1 MATPAPIAQTK
12 SDSFFT
18 SQGVKLMI
26 VFLRWTTIIVS
37 VLIAISEK
45 NNANLSPLVA
55 ATVILSLNA
64 LHRTFHPIPLQG
76 SVSDRFIN
84 ITLDVVSLLSAMALT
99 NQWSSPFVLVA
110 IPILIVTGLSSGIT
124 APLVTAFIITSSI
137 SGIEYVID
145 SEKTPMPT
153 MVQNTLILVISG
165 IIGAV
170 MRIFAKEAEASSRFV
185 VDEMRRM
192 GHANSLLLAL
202 HDVAQT
208 LPASLD
214 LGEVIAST
222 RNRFHDLY
230 DVQYLAIVVADSTH
244 NLWRVE
250 LAEGI
255 RLATPI
261 SVHELPAP
269 LAQTL
274 GTQNAVVHD
283 FTTDGYVGCS
293 PLAHS
298 GMYIALRARGNVVGI
313 AALEHSDENK
323 YSKRDASLLQEISEP
338 LALAIDNALWFQ
350 RLRNM
355 GAEEERSRI
364 ARDLHDRLA
373 QALAYVAFELERL
386 IPQHEEIPE
395 LAELRDIV
403 REVVGELRETL
414 YELRATVNNE
424 RPFHSLA
431 QEYLPRFGD
440 RTGLDV
446 QFETNI
452 TKRVL
457 PVQIEREMWRI
468 MQEGLNNVYKHAEA
482 SHAWVSW
489 LLEEDGQVH
498 LTIRDDGKGFMRNK
512 EKKESFGLI
521 GMRERA
527 DTIHAQLNVTS
538 APGKGTIIEAEVEV
552 PS

>member
-1 MATPAPIAQTK
+1 MSKAP
-12 SDSFFT
+12 SPSESR
-18 SQGVKLMI
+18 SQPLLSSRGVEIMI
-26 VFLRWTTIIVS
+26 IFLRWATIALGVI
-37 VLIAISEK
+37 IAVSEK
-45 NNANLSPLVA
+45 HKPETTPLIIATSILCADSTLRIFYAVPLRGSLA
-55 ATVILSLNA
+55 ARYLNISLDLIILCA
-64 LHRTFHPIPLQG
+64 AI
-76 SVSDRFIN
+76 
-84 ITLDVVSLLSAMALT
+84 ALT
-99 NQWSSPFVLVA
+99 DQWSSPFVLVA
-110 IPILIVTGLSSGIT
+110 IPILIVVGLSSGLTASIFSAMIVATAIT
-124 APLVTAFIITSSI
+124 FSEVVFDTQRTSTQSMI
-137 SGIEYVID
+137 
-145 SEKTPMPT
+145 
-153 MVQNTLILVISG
+153 QNTVVLLVSG
-165 IIGAV
+165 VIGGV
-170 MRIFAKEAEASSRFV
+170 MRVFASEAEARSQLV
-185 VDEMRRM
+185 VDEMKRM
-192 GHANSLLLAL
+192 GRANSLLLAL
-202 HDVAQT
+202 HDVAQS

-244 NLWRVE
+244 NTWRVE
-250 LAEGI
+250 LAEGL
-255 RLATPI
+255 RMDTPL
-261 SVHELPAP
+261 SVHELAAP

-274 GTQNAVVHD
+274 GTQNAIAHN
-283 FTTDGYVGCS
+283 FPEDGIGCS
-293 PLAHS
+293 TQAHS
-298 GMYIALRARGNVVGI
+298 GMYVALRARGSVVGI
-313 AALEHSDENK
+313 AAIEHSEENK
-323 YSKRDASLLQEISEP
+323 YNARDAALLQEISEP

-355 GAEEERSRI
+355 GAEEERNRI

-386 IPQHEEIPE
+386 MAKDGDTTE

-414 YELRATVNNE
+414 YELRATVDGE

-452 TKRVL
+452 THRVL

-482 SHAWVSW
+482 SHAWVTW
-489 LLEEDGQVH
+489 LLNGTKVD
-498 LTIRDDGKGFMRNK
+498 LTIRDDGKGFSQGNS
-512 EKKESFGLI
+512 KKESFGLI

-527 DTIHAQLNVTS
+527 DTIHAQLNVS
-538 APGKGTIIEAEVEV
+538 SQPGKGTTIEAEVEV

>member
-1 MATPAPIAQTK
+1 
-12 SDSFFT
+12 
-18 SQGVKLMI
+18 MI
-26 VFLRWTTIIVS
+26 VSLRWITIFLS
-37 VLIAISEK
+37 VLIALSEESHPDI
-45 NNANLSPLVA
+45 SPLIA
-55 ATVILSLNA
+55 ASVVLCINA
-64 LHRTFHPIPLQG
+64 LVRTFYPVPLQG
-76 SVSDRFIN
+76 SISERYVN
-84 ITLDVVSLLSAMALT
+84 IAFDVVSLLCAISLT

-110 IPILIVTGLSSGIT
+110 IPILIVIGLSSGIT
-124 APLVTAFIITSSI
+124 ASIITTAIITCSI
-137 SGIEYVID
+137 TAIEILITGD
-145 SEKTPMPT
+145 RTSTQE
-153 MVQNTLILVISG
+153 MVQNTLVLLVSG
-165 IIGAV
+165 VIGAV
-170 MRIFAKEAEASSRFV
+170 MRVFAREAEASSQYV
-185 VDEMRRM
+185 VDEMKRM
-192 GHANSLLLAL
+192 GRANSLLLAL
-202 HDVAQT
+202 HDVAQS

-244 NLWRVE
+244 NTWRVE

-255 RLATPI
+255 RLHTPL

-274 GTQNAVVHD
+274 GTQNAIVHSFPD
-283 FTTDGYVGCS
+283 DGYVGCS
-293 PLAHS
+293 PSAHS
-298 GMYIALRARGNVVGI
+298 GMYVALRARGNVVGI
-313 AALEHSDENK
+313 AAIEHSDEHK
-323 YSKRDASLLQEISEP
+323 FSERDAALLQEISEP

-355 GAEEERSRI
+355 GAEEERNRI

-386 IPQHEEIPE
+386 IPEHEDIAE
-395 LAELRDIV
+395 LSELRDIV

-414 YELRATVNNE
+414 YELRATVDTE

-452 TKRVL
+452 TKRIL

-482 SHAWVSW
+482 SHAWVTW
-489 LLEEDGQVH
+489 LHENNEVH
-498 LTIRDDGKGFMRNK
+498 LTIRDDGKGFAGGNA
-512 EKKESFGLI
+512 KKESFGLI

-538 APGKGTIIEAEVEV
+538 QPGKGTIIEAEVEV

>member
-1 MATPAPIAQTK
+1 MSTSLPT
-12 SDSFFT
+12 SDPRST
-18 SQGVKLMI
+18 SLLLSHRVALMI
-26 VFLRWTTIIVS
+26 VFLRWSALAMSMLTLLPNIANYGSASII
-37 VLIAISEK
+37 
-45 NNANLSPLVA
+45 A
-55 ATVILSLNA
+55 ATLILSLNA
-64 LHRTFHPIPLQG
+64 ALRTFYAVPLRG
-76 SVSDRFIN
+76 KIYERTVN
-84 ITLDVVSLLSAMALT
+84 IIIDCGALIVALGLT
-99 NQWSSPFVLVA
+99 HMWSSPFLLATIPVLLV
-110 IPILIVTGLSSGIT
+110 IGLSSGFIAPVVAT
-124 APLVTAFIITSSI
+124 AYMVAAVTGIDNVVNENHASTQSIIQNSLYLLG
-137 SGIEYVID
+137 SGAV
-145 SEKTPMPT
+145 
-153 MVQNTLILVISG
+153 
-165 IIGAV
+165 GAV
-170 MRIFAKEAEASSRFV
+170 MRLFANEAEARSQSV
-185 VDEMRRM
+185 VDEMRQM

-244 NLWRVE
+244 NTYRVE
-250 LAEGI
+250 LAEGL
-255 RLATPI
+255 RMGTPL

-274 GTQNAVVHD
+274 GTNSTVVHAFPD
-283 FTTDGYVGCS
+283 DGFVGCTS
-293 PLAHS
+293 HARS
-298 GMYIALRARGNVVGI
+298 GMYVALRARGNVVGI
-313 AALEHSDENK
+313 VALEHADENK
-323 YSKRDASLLQEISEP
+323 YTKRDAALLQELSEP

-373 QALAYVAFELERL
+373 QSLAYVAFELERL
-386 IPQHEEIPE
+386 IEQKDSDPE
-395 LAELRDIV
+395 LSELRDIV

-414 YELRATVNNE
+414 YELRATVDTD
-424 RPFHSLA
+424 RPFHALA

-452 TKRVL
+452 SERIL

-489 LLEEDGQVH
+489 LLESNEVH
-498 LTIRDDGKGFMRNK
+498 LTIRDDGKGFSQDNA
-512 EKKESFGLI
+512 KKERFGLI

-538 APGKGTIIEAEVEV
+538 HPGEGTLIEAEVEV

>member
-1 MATPAPIAQTK
+1 MTVQEVQEK
-12 SDSFFT
+12 KFSD
-18 SQGVKLMI
+18 
-26 VFLRWTTIIVS
+26 
-37 VLIAISEK
+37 
-45 NNANLSPLVA
+45 N
-55 ATVILSLNA
+55 
-64 LHRTFHPIPLQG
+64 
-76 SVSDRFIN
+76 
-84 ITLDVVSLLSAMALT
+84 SLLSSRGVDLIIIALRWITLGLSLLLALSQNDGPSNNLIITCTSLLAGLNAIRTFYPVPLLGTFT
-99 NQWSSPFVLVA
+99 NRMLNISFDSAVVILVVLISGIWTSPYLPVA
-110 IPILIVTGLSSGIT
+110 IITLIVIGLSSGASAGLGT
-124 APLVTAFIITSSI
+124 AVFMASIFTIATYSGGGPTPTMQNTLQSTLVLFI
-137 SGIEYVID
+137 SGIV
-145 SEKTPMPT
+145 
-153 MVQNTLILVISG
+153 
-165 IIGAV
+165 GAV
-170 MRIFAKEAEASSRFV
+170 MRVFAREAEARSQLV
-185 VDEMRRM
+185 VDEMHRM
-192 GHANSLLLAL
+192 GQANSLLLAL

-230 DVQYLAIVVADSTH
+230 EVQFLSIVVADSTH
-244 NLWRVE
+244 NTWRVE

-255 RLATPI
+255 RLHTPL

-269 LAQTL
+269 LAQSL
-274 GTQNAVVHD
+274 GRQNAVI
-283 FTTDGYVGCS
+283 FSFPQDGVGCS
-293 PLAHS
+293 PSAHS
-298 GMYIALRARGNVVGI
+298 GMYITLRARGNAVGI
-313 AALEHSDENK
+313 VAIEHSEANK
-323 YSKRDASLLQEISEP
+323 YTERDAALLQEISEP

-373 QALAYVAFELERL
+373 QSLAYVAFELERIEAEQPNITDL
-386 IPQHEEIPE
+386 G
-395 LAELRDIV
+395 ELRVIV

-414 YELRATVNNE
+414 YELRATVDND

-446 QFETNI
+446 QFETNM
-452 TKRVL
+452 TKRIL

-489 LLEEDGQVH
+489 IFEDDKVL
-498 LTIRDDGKGFMRNK
+498 LTIKDDGKGFNK
-512 EKKESFGLI
+512 NKTKKESFGLI

-527 DTIHAQLNVTS
+527 DAIHAQLNVS
-538 APGKGTIIEAEVEV
+538 SQPGKGTIIEAEVEV

>member
-1 MATPAPIAQTK
+1 
-12 SDSFFT
+12 
-18 SQGVKLMI
+18 MI
-26 VFLRWTTIIVS
+26 IVLRWVTILLS
-37 VLIAISEK
+37 VIIALAERSEKDLTPLIAGTLILIV
-45 NNANLSPLVA
+45 NATIRTIYPVPLKGPK
-55 ATVILSLNA
+55 T
-64 LHRTFHPIPLQG
+64 
-76 SVSDRFIN
+76 DRYVN
-84 ITLDVVSLLSAMALT
+84 IAFDVTCLLCTMSLT
-99 NQWSSPFVLVA
+99 NQWSSSFVLVA
-110 IPILIVTGLSSGIT
+110 IPILLVTGLSSGLI
-124 APLVTAFIITSSI
+124 APLVTSALIILVVT
-137 SGIEYVID
+137 GIEVLVGTD
-145 SEKTPMPT
+145 RTTTQT
-153 MVQNTLILVISG
+153 MIQNSLILIVSG
-165 IIGAV
+165 AIGAV
-170 MRIFAKEAEASSRFV
+170 MRVFAKEAEARNQYA
-185 VDEMRRM
+185 VDEIKRM
-192 GHANSLLLAL
+192 GKANSLLLAL

-244 NLWRVE
+244 NTWRVE
-250 LAEGI
+250 LAEGL
-255 RLATPI
+255 RMTTPI

-274 GTQNAVVHD
+274 GTQSAITHSFID
-283 FTTDGYVGCS
+283 DGYVGCS
-293 PLAHS
+293 PNAHS
-298 GMYIALRARGNVVGI
+298 GMYIALRARGSVVGI
-313 AALEHSDENK
+313 AALEHSDEHK
-323 YSKRDASLLQEISEP
+323 YDERDAALLQEISEP

-355 GAEEERSRI
+355 GAEEERNRI

-386 IPQHEEIPE
+386 MNTHEEIVE
-395 LAELRDIV
+395 LPQLRDIV

-414 YELRATVNNE
+414 YELRATVDSD
-424 RPFHSLA
+424 RPFHALA

-452 TKRVL
+452 TTRVL

-482 SHAWVSW
+482 SHAWVTW
-489 LLEEDGQVH
+489 LLEGDEVL
-498 LTIRDDGKGFMRNK
+498 LTIRDDGKGFVTNN

-538 APGKGTIIEAEVEV
+538 RPGKGTTIEAEVEV

>member
-1 MATPAPIAQTK
+1 MSQIKQEKDQKSSSMLSSRDVAFMIA
-12 SDSFFT
+12 
-18 SQGVKLMI
+18 I
-26 VFLRWTTIIVS
+26 LRWTTFALSLVIAFSEYEEDQLASIIAAACILAILGIVRVFYPVPLRGS
-37 VLIAISEK
+37 AKKRAFNIAIDVIALFFAIAISG
-45 NNANLSPLVA
+45 
-55 ATVILSLNA
+55 
-64 LHRTFHPIPLQG
+64 F
-76 SVSDRFIN
+76 
-84 ITLDVVSLLSAMALT
+84 
-99 NQWSSPFVLVA
+99 WSSPFVLVA
-110 IPILIVTGLSSGIT
+110 ITVLIIVGLSSGVPAALATAGILSVAIT
-124 APLVTAFIITSSI
+124 A
-137 SGIEYVID
+137 
-145 SEKTPMPT
+145 SEIATNSERATTQSML
-153 MVQNTLILVISG
+153 QNTLVLFISG

-170 MRIFAKEAEASSRFV
+170 MRVFAREAEARSQYV

-192 GHANSLLLAL
+192 GQANSLLLAL

-244 NLWRVE
+244 NTWRVE
-250 LAEGI
+250 LAEGM
-255 RLATPI
+255 RLNTPL

-274 GTQNAVVHD
+274 GTSSAVTHTFPD
-283 FTTDGYVGCS
+283 DGYVGCS
-293 PLAHS
+293 SLAHS
-298 GMYIALRARGNVVGI
+298 GMYIALRARGSVVGI
-313 AALEHSDENK
+313 AAIEHSDENK
-323 YSKRDASLLQEISEP
+323 YSERDAALLQEISEP

-373 QALAYVAFELERL
+373 QALAYVAFELER
-386 IPQHEEIPE
+386 IEADHEEITE
-395 LAELRDIV
+395 LSELRVIV

-414 YELRATVNNE
+414 YELRATVDTE

-452 TKRVL
+452 TSRIL

-482 SHAWVSW
+482 SHAWVTW
-489 LLEEDGQVH
+489 IAQDDKVY
-498 LTIRDDGKGFMRNK
+498 LTIRDDGKGFLRNK
-512 EKKESFGLI
+512 AKKESFGLI

-527 DTIHAQLNVTS
+527 DTIHAQLNVS
-538 APGKGTIIEAEVEV
+538 SQPGKGTTIEAEVEV

>member
-1 MATPAPIAQTK
+1 MSTPIPAAPRNN
-12 SDSFFT
+12 SLLS
-18 SQGVKLMI
+18 SRGVAIMI
-26 VFLRWTTIIVS
+26 IFLRWITI
-37 VLIAISEK
+37 VLSIIIAVSEK
-45 NNANLSPLVA
+45 QTDDISPLYWAGAVLA
-55 ATVILSLNA
+55 LNATV
-64 LHRTFHPIPLQG
+64 RTFYPIPLRG
-76 SVSDRFIN
+76 SILDRYLN
-84 ITLDVVSLLSAMALT
+84 ITFDVVSLLCAIALT

-110 IPILIVTGLSSGIT
+110 IPILIVIGLSSGII
-124 APLVTAFIITSSI
+124 APIVIAAMISFAITGLEIAVNGERTPVQAMIQNGLVLLV
-137 SGIEYVID
+137 SGV
-145 SEKTPMPT
+145 
-153 MVQNTLILVISG
+153 
-165 IIGAV
+165 IGAV
-170 MRIFAKEAEASSRFV
+170 MRVFAREAEERSRFV
-185 VDEMRRM
+185 VDEIKRM
-192 GHANSLLLAL
+192 GRANSLLLAL

-244 NLWRVE
+244 NTYRVE

-255 RLATPI
+255 RLHTPL

-269 LAQTL
+269 IARTL
-274 GTQNAVVHD
+274 GTQHAIVHSFPD
-283 FTTDGYVGCS
+283 DGYVGCS
-293 PLAHS
+293 PQARS
-298 GMYIALRARGNVVGI
+298 GMYVALRARGAVVGI
-313 AALEHSDENK
+313 AALEHSDEHK
-323 YSKRDASLLQEISEP
+323 YTQRDAALLQEISEP

-355 GAEEERSRI
+355 GAEEERNRI

-386 IPQHEEIPE
+386 IPEHEEIIE
-395 LAELRDIV
+395 LGELRDIV

-414 YELRATVNNE
+414 YELRATVDTD

-452 TKRVL
+452 TSRIL

-482 SHAWVSW
+482 SHAWVTW
-489 LLEEDGQVH
+489 LHEGDEVH
-498 LTIRDDGKGFMRNK
+498 LTIRDDGKGFAGSMA
-512 EKKESFGLI
+512 KKESFGLI

-527 DTIHAQLNVTS
+527 DTIHAQLNVS
-538 APGKGTIIEAEVEV
+538 SLPGKGTTIEAEVEV

>member
-1 MATPAPIAQTK
+1 MDTPMPASETRSNSLLSSRGIAIMIIILRWVTVVISVGLAY
-12 SDSFFT
+12 SDSHNNDIT
-18 SQGVKLMI
+18 SLLGAA
-26 VFLRWTTIIVS
+26 
-37 VLIAISEK
+37 AILF
-45 NNANLSPLVA
+45 A
-55 ATVILSLNA
+55 NA
-64 LHRTFHPIPLQG
+64 LIRTFYPIPLRG
-76 SVSDRFIN
+76 KPWERYLN
-84 ITLDVVSLLSAMALT
+84 IIFDVVSLLCAVALT

-110 IPILIVTGLSSGIT
+110 IPLLVVTGLSSGIVT
-124 APLVTAFIITSSI
+124 ALVTAAIISASVTGIDLAI
-137 SGIEYVID
+137 SG
-145 SEKTPMPT
+145 EKTT
-153 MVQNTLILVISG
+153 TQSMVQNAVVLLISAVV
-165 IIGAV
+165 GAG
-170 MRIFAKEAEASSRFV
+170 MRVFAREAEARSQHV
-185 VDEMRRM
+185 VDEMKRM
-192 GHANSLLLAL
+192 GRANSLLLAL
-202 HDVAQT
+202 HDVAQS
-208 LPASLD
+208 LPGSLD
-214 LGEVIAST
+214 MGEVIAST

-230 DVQYLAIVVADSTH
+230 DVQYMAIVVADSTH
-244 NLWRVE
+244 NTWRVE
-250 LAEGI
+250 LAEGL
-255 RLATPI
+255 RLHTPL

-274 GTQNAVVHD
+274 GTQNTVVHT
-283 FTTDGYVGCS
+283 FPEDGYVGCS
-293 PLAHS
+293 PTAHS
-298 GMYIALRARGNVVGI
+298 GMYIALRARGSVVGI
-313 AALEHSDENK
+313 VAIEHSDEHT
-323 YSKRDASLLQEISEP
+323 YTESDAALLQELSEP

-355 GAEEERSRI
+355 GAEEERTRI

-386 IPQHEEIPE
+386 IPDHEDINE
-395 LAELRDIV
+395 LGELRDIV

-414 YELRATVNNE
+414 YELRATVDTD

-452 TKRVL
+452 YDRIL

-482 SHAWVSW
+482 SHAWVTW
-489 LLEEDGQVH
+489 LVDGGKVH
-498 LTIRDDGKGFMRNK
+498 LTIRDDGKGFAK
-512 EKKESFGLI
+512 SGAKKESFGLI

-538 APGKGTIIEAEVEV
+538 QPGKGTIIEAEVEV

>member
-1 MATPAPIAQTK
+1 MSSPTF
-12 SDSFFT
+12 DSQQR
-18 SQGVKLMI
+18 SSSLLSSRGVAFMI
-26 VFLRWTTIIVS
+26 VILRWTTI
-37 VLIAISEK
+37 
-45 NNANLSPLVA
+45 
-55 ATVILSLNA
+55 TLSLVIA
-64 LHRTFHPIPLQG
+64 
-76 SVSDRFIN
+76 VSDNKSTNTAEIIAASCLLGIQAVIRIFYPVPLKGSIN
-84 ITLDVVSLLSAMALT
+84 NRTLNIACDVLVLLAAIAVT
-99 NQWSSPFVLVA
+99 GYWSSPFVLVA
-110 IPILIVTGLSSGIT
+110 ITIMIIVGLSSGVP
-124 APLVTAFIITSSI
+124 AALATSAII
-137 SGIEYVID
+137 SGTITLAEVLTEAERAT
-145 SEKTPMPT
+145 SQT
-153 MVQNTLILVISG
+153 MLQNTLVLLISG

-170 MRIFAKEAEASSRFV
+170 MRVFAREAEARSQFV
-185 VDEMRRM
+185 VDEMHRM
-192 GHANSLLLAL
+192 GRANSLLLAL

-230 DVQYLAIVVADSTH
+230 DVQYLAVVVADSTH
-244 NLWRVE
+244 NTWRVE
-250 LAEGI
+250 LAEGM
-255 RLATPI
+255 RLPTPM
-261 SVHELPAP
+261 SVHELPSP

-274 GTQNAVVHD
+274 GTQTAIVHTFPD
-283 FTTDGYVGCS
+283 DGYIGCS
-293 PLAHS
+293 SLAHS

-313 AALEHSDENK
+313 VAIEHSDENK
-323 YSKRDASLLQEISEP
+323 YSKRDAALLQEISEP

-373 QALAYVAFELERL
+373 QALAYVAFELER
-386 IPQHEEIPE
+386 IEGDHEDITE
-395 LAELRDIV
+395 LSELRVIV

-414 YELRATVNNE
+414 YELRATVDND

-446 QFETNI
+446 QFETNMSS
-452 TKRVL
+452 RVL

-489 LLEEDGQVH
+489 ILDSDKVF
-498 LTIRDDGKGFMRNK
+498 LTIRDDGKGFSHHK
-512 EKKESFGLI
+512 TKKESFGLI

-527 DTIHAQLNVTS
+527 DTIHAQLNVS
-538 APGKGTIIEAEVEV
+538 SLPGKGTTIEAEVEV